1 MSTFSK
7 EVAKV
12 CAKIGRQTFRRH
24 QTGRSATTEIKT
36 NTLRKYTSSSI
47 SKGGS
52 PAPHPSQPKEAYF
65 LGEGPGHVNE
75 SWENIT
81 MVTYLSAAVLLFGT
95 AFFAPPK
102 PNLENF
108 ATNEANARLERLKE
122 DREVKYGKIY
132 TNKAAGI
139 KYIGEQNFDAPMEVE
154 EEED

>member
-1 MSTFSK
+1 MSLSSFL
-7 EVAKV
+7 
-12 CAKIGRQTFRRH
+12 CRNIRLGQTTINR
-24 QTGRSATTEIKT
+24 KT
-36 NTLRKYTSSSI
+36 NTISRLLSKRQYTTSPL

-95 AFFAPPK
+95 AVFTPPK

-108 ATNEANARLERLKE
+108 ATKEANERLERLKE

-139 KYIGEQNFDAPMEVE
+139 KYVGEQNFDAPMEVE
-154 EEED
+154 EDED